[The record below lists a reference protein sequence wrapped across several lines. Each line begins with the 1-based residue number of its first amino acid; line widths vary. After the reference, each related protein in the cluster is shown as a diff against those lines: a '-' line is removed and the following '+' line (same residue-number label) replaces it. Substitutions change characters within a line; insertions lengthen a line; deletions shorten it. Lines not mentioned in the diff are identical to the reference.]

1 MTLRHTLA
9 PLPAHCRMTAA
20 EKIATINL
28 VDVQATPALAKLF
41 RRVSEM
47 TTLPVAAQRIMQLVA
62 DATSSATDLLAAVE
76 GDPVL
81 AAKVLRRVNSAFY
94 GLRSKVADLRSAI
107 SLLGYREI
115 RNLALTVYLARMFKD
130 GNTYKKFSR
139 EALWEHSVAVANA
152 SRIVARTYGNA
163 TPDEAYL
170 AGLLHDIGLIL
181 LDQYLPRHLFQVID
195 LVEQGKSTCAA
206 ERELLPFDHTLLG
219 AYVATQWNFP
229 PQVTLAIR
237 YHHDPLAAEGPHRDV
252 AALISISNYLCSRA
266 GFTSLG
272 VQQLSPPNGRVLAQL
287 QMSEAQFQSLAES
300 LQETLRSTPIG

>member
-1 MTLRHTLA
+1 MV
-9 PLPAHCRMTAA
+9 AA
-20 EKIATINL
+20 EKVATLNL
-28 VDVQATPALAKLF
+28 VDIQATPALAKLF

-62 DATSSATDLLAAVE
+62 DANSSASDLLTAIE

-115 RNLALTVYLARMFKD
+115 RNLALTVYLTRMFKE
-130 GNTYKKFSR
+130 GNSYKKFSR
-139 EALWEHSVAVANA
+139 EGLWEHSVAVANA
-152 SRIVARTYGNA
+152 SRIVARTYGSA

-206 ERELLPFDHTLLG
+206 ERELLPFDHALLG
-219 AYVATQWNFP
+219 AFVATQWNFP
-229 PQVTLAIR
+229 PQVTMAIR
-237 YHHDPLAAEGPHRDV
+237 YHHEPLAAEGPHCDMAAVV
-252 AALISISNYLCSRA
+252 AVANYLCSRA

-272 VQQLSPPNGRVLAQL
+272 YQQLSPPGDRVLAQL
-287 QMSEAQFQSLAES
+287 QLTETQFQSLGES
-300 LQETLRSTPIG
+300 LQETLRSTPMA

>member
-1 MTLRHTLA
+1 
-9 PLPAHCRMTAA
+9 MTAA
-20 EKIATINL
+20 EKFATMNL

-47 TTLPVAAQRIMQLVA
+47 TTLPLSAQRILQLVA
-62 DATSSATDLLAAVE
+62 DATSSANDLLAAIE

-130 GNTYKKFSR
+130 GNTYKKFTR

-152 SRIVARTYGNA
+152 SRIVARTYGTA
-163 TPDEAYL
+163 APDEAYL

-206 ERELLPFDHTLLG
+206 EQELLPFDHTLLG

-237 YHHDPLAAEGPHRDV
+237 YHHDPLAADGPHRDMAAVV
-252 AALISISNYLCSRA
+252 AVSNYLCSRA

-272 VQQLSPPNGRVLAQL
+272 IQQLSPPNDRVLAQL
-287 QMSEAQFQSLAES
+287 QMTEAQLQSLGES
-300 LQETLRSTPIG
+300 LLDTLRSTPMA

>member
-1 MTLRHTLA
+1 MA
-9 PLPAHCRMTAA
+9 AA
-20 EKIATINL
+20 EKIATFNL
-28 VDVQATPALAKLF
+28 VDVNATPALAKLF

-47 TTLPVAAQRIMQLVA
+47 TTLPVAAQRILQLVA
-62 DATSSATDLLAAVE
+62 DSNSSASDLLAAVE

-107 SLLGYREI
+107 NLLGYREI
-115 RNLALTVYLARMFKD
+115 RNLALTVYLTRMFKD
-130 GNTYKKFSR
+130 GNTYKKFTR
-139 EALWEHSVAVANA
+139 EGLWEHSVAVANA
-152 SRIVARTYGNA
+152 SRIVARTYGGA

-181 LDQYLPRHLFQVID
+181 LDQYLPRHLFQVVD

-229 PQVTLAIR
+229 TQVTLAIR
-237 YHHDPLAAEGPHRDV
+237 FHHEPLAAEGPHCDMAAVV
-252 AALISISNYLCSRA
+252 AVSNYLCSRS
-266 GFTSLG
+266 GFPSLG
-272 VQQLSPPNGRVLAQL
+272 YQQLTAPSDRVLAQL
-287 QMSEAQFQSLAES
+287 EMTEAQFQSLGES
-300 LQETLRSTPIG
+300 LQETLRSTPIA